1 MLLLIYLFLSI
12 VFIVYATSKW
22 KIHPFL
28 VLLMASFFFGFLAN
42 LPSDKLLKAIQT
54 GFGDTLGNI
63 GLIIIMGILIGT
75 YLEKTGAALQLA
87 QLVFRIIGAK
97 RLLPSMAT
105 IGFIISIPVFVD
117 AGFVLMNSLNKLLT
131 KRAGLSIS
139 STAVAL
145 GMGLMASH
153 TMVPPTPGPVAAT
166 TILGANIGLVLF
178 WGIVIGLISL
188 VPIVLFSQW
197 IGKRVLII
205 PPSETEEVETNTT
218 TYPSKILSVLPIALP
233 ICLIVG
239 KSISQLPQSNIPA
252 DLQPIL
258 SFLGTPVIAL
268 SIGFILS
275 LFLLTPSTAQKAKK
289 ENWIGQALSGTSD
302 ILLITGAGG
311 IFGKVLQESGLGDSI
326 GQIMENWPL
335 GIWLPFLL
343 ATTIKTAQGS
353 STIAMI
359 TTTSIVAPLMPSL
372 GLHSD
377 TATAL
382 TVVAIGAGSVM
393 ISHVNDSY
401 FWVVTK
407 LTGLSVAEGY
417 KTHSLG
423 SIVLGLSAMLLCVF
437 FLAIFSS
444 TIH

>member
-28 VLLMASFFFGFLAN
+28 VLLMASFFFGFLAD
-42 LPSDKLLKAIQT
+42 LSSDKLLKAIQT

-197 IGKRVLII
+197 IGKRVLVI
-205 PPSETEEVETNTT
+205 PPSETKDVETDGAA
-218 TYPSKILSVLPIALP
+218 YPSKIISVLPIALP

-239 KSISQLPQSNIPA
+239 KSMSQLPQSNIPTN
-252 DLQPIL
+252 LQPIL

-302 ILLITGAGG
+302 ILLITGTGG

-359 TTTSIVAPLMPSL
+359 TTASIVAPLMPSL

-437 FLAIFSS
+437 FLAFFSS

>member
-1 MLLLIYLFLSI
+1 MLLFIYLLAAI
-12 VFIVYATSKW
+12 VFIIFGTSKW

-28 VLLMASFFFGFLAN
+28 VLLIAAMFFGFLAKI
-42 LPSDKLLKAIQT
+42 PSDTLLKAIQS
-54 GFGDTLGNI
+54 GFGDTIGNI

-87 QLVFRIIGAK
+87 QLVFRLIGAK

-131 KRAGLSIS
+131 KRAGLSITA
-139 STAVAL
+139 TAVAL

-153 TMVPPTPGPVAAT
+153 TMVPPTPGPVAAA
-166 TILGANIGLVLF
+166 TILGANLGFVLF
-178 WGIVIGLISL
+178 WGIIVGLLSL
-188 VPIVLFSQW
+188 IPIVFFSQW
-197 IGKRVLII
+197 IGKRVSIS
-205 PPSETEEVETNTT
+205 PSIEIEKNEAEPNE
-218 TYPSKILSVLPIALP
+218 YPSKTLSVLPIAIP
-233 ICLIVG
+233 ICLIIG
-239 KSISQLPQSNIPA
+239 KSVSQLPESNIPT

-258 SFLGTPVIAL
+258 AFLGTPVIAL

-275 LFLLTPSTAQKAKK
+275 LFLLNTQTSKKAKQ
-289 ENWIGQALSGTSD
+289 ENWISQALGGTSD

-311 IFGKVLQESGLGDSI
+311 IFGKVLQVSGLGDSI
-326 GQIMENWPL
+326 GQLMENWPL

-353 STIAMI
+353 STIAII
-359 TTTSIVAPLMPSL
+359 TTASIVAPLMPSL
-372 GLHSD
+372 GLTTD

-407 LTGLSVAEGY
+407 LTGLSITEGY

-423 SIVLGLSAMLLCVF
+423 SVVLGISAMLLCVL
-437 FLAIFSS
+437 FLAFF
-444 TIH
+444 

>member
-1 MLLLIYLFLSI
+1 M
-12 VFIVYATSKW
+12 
-22 KIHPFL
+22 
-28 VLLMASFFFGFLAN
+28 
-42 LPSDKLLKAIQT
+42 PSDKLLKAIQT

-75 YLEKTGAALQLA
+75 FLEKTGAALQLA
-87 QLVFRIIGAK
+87 HLVFRIIGAK

-117 AGFVLMNSLNKLLT
+117 AGFVLLNSLNKLLT
-131 KRAGLSIS
+131 KQAGLSIS

-166 TILGANIGLVLF
+166 TILGANIGFVLF

-188 VPIVLFSQW
+188 IPVIIFSQW
-197 IGKRVLII
+197 IGKRVLIT
-205 PPSETEEVETNTT
+205 PSTEIEEVETETAV
-218 TYPSKILSVLPIALP
+218 YPSKLVSVLPIALP
-233 ICLIVG
+233 ICFIIG
-239 KSISQLPQSNIPA
+239 KSMSQLPQSNIPA
-252 DLQPIL
+252 NLQPIL

-275 LFLLTPSTAQKAKK
+275 LFLLNPSTAQKAKK

-311 IFGKVLQESGLGDSI
+311 IFGKVLQESGLGSSI
-326 GQIMENWPL
+326 GQIMGNWPL

-343 ATTIKTAQGS
+343 ATMIKTAQGS
-353 STIAMI
+353 STIAII
-359 TTTSIVAPLMPSL
+359 TTASIIAPLMPSL
-372 GLHSD
+372 GLTTD
-377 TATAL
+377 TAIAL

-423 SIVLGLSAMLLCVF
+423 SIILGLSAMLLCVF
-437 FLAIFSS
+437 FLAIFSPPV
-444 TIH
+444 

>member
-28 VLLMASFFFGFLAN
+28 VLLMASFFFGFLAD
-42 LPSDKLLKAIQT
+42 LSSDKLLKAIQT

-197 IGKRVLII
+197 IGKRVLVI
-205 PPSETEEVETNTT
+205 PPSETEDVETDGAA
-218 TYPSKILSVLPIALP
+218 YPSKIISVLPIALP

-239 KSISQLPQSNIPA
+239 KSMSQLPQSNIPTN
-252 DLQPIL
+252 LQPIL

-359 TTTSIVAPLMPSL
+359 TTASIVAPLMPSL

-437 FLAIFSS
+437 FLAFFSS

>member
-28 VLLMASFFFGFLAN
+28 VLLMASFFFGFLAD
-42 LPSDKLLKAIQT
+42 LSSDKLLKAIQT

-197 IGKRVLII
+197 IGKRVLVI
-205 PPSETEEVETNTT
+205 PPSETKDVETDGAA
-218 TYPSKILSVLPIALP
+218 YPSKIISVLPIALP

-239 KSISQLPQSNIPA
+239 KSMSQLPQSNIPTN
-252 DLQPIL
+252 LQPIL

-359 TTTSIVAPLMPSL
+359 TTASIVAPLMPSL
-372 GLHSD
+372 SLHSD

-437 FLAIFSS
+437 FLAFFSS

>member
-145 GMGLMASH
+145 MG
-153 TMVPPTPGPVAAT
+153 
-166 TILGANIGLVLF
+166 
-178 WGIVIGLISL
+178 
-188 VPIVLFSQW
+188 
-197 IGKRVLII
+197 
-205 PPSETEEVETNTT
+205 PSCT
-218 TYPSKILSVLPIALP
+218 
-233 ICLIVG
+233 CCRC
-239 KSISQLPQSNIPA
+239 
-252 DLQPIL
+252 
-258 SFLGTPVIAL
+258 
-268 SIGFILS
+268 
-275 LFLLTPSTAQKAKK
+275 
-289 ENWIGQALSGTSD
+289 W
-302 ILLITGAGG
+302 
-311 IFGKVLQESGLGDSI
+311 
-326 GQIMENWPL
+326 
-335 GIWLPFLL
+335 
-343 ATTIKTAQGS
+343 KTCGRSGS
-353 STIAMI
+353 SWQQA
-359 TTTSIVAPLMPSL
+359 A
-372 GLHSD
+372 
-377 TATAL
+377 AL
-382 TVVAIGAGSVM
+382 LETR
-393 ISHVNDSY
+393 
-401 FWVVTK
+401 F
-407 LTGLSVAEGY
+407 
-417 KTHSLG
+417 
-423 SIVLGLSAMLLCVF
+423 
-437 FLAIFSS
+437 
-444 TIH
+444 